1 MTTYIHADFEQR
13 IVIRPEDYRW
23 VDSPMPGV
31 ERMMLDRIGDE
42 VARATSIVRYAPFS
56 EFSTHLHSGGEEY
69 LVLDGVFSDEHQDYP
84 KGSYVRNPIGTSHK
98 PSVGKDGATIFVK
111 LHQFSNA
118 DTEQKVIDTH
128 TASWRQGLVDG
139 LTVMPLHEFEGEHV
153 ALVKWA
159 PNTKFSTHQHW
170 GGEEIFVIEG
180 TFHDE
185 HGAYSKG
192 SWLRSPH
199 LSRHTPFTK
208 EDGALIYVKAGHL
221 IPQQVQD
228 IGLSD

>member
-1 MTTYIHADFEQR
+1 MTTYINARFDQR

-23 VDSPMPGV
+23 VDSPMPNV

-42 VARATSIVRYAPFS
+42 VARATSIVKYAPCS
-56 EFSTHLHSGGEEY
+56 EFSAHIHKGGEEFF
-69 LVLDGVFSDEHQDYP
+69 VLEGVFSDEHQDYP

-98 PSVGKDGATIFVK
+98 PKVGKDGATIFVK
-111 LHQFSNA
+111 LHQFSET
-118 DTEQKVIDTH
+118 DTAQKVIDTYA
-128 TASWRQGLVDG
+128 ASWYQGMVEG

-159 PNTKFSTHQHW
+159 PNTQFSSHQHW
-170 GGEEIFVIEG
+170 GGEEIFVIQG

-185 HGAYSKG
+185 HGTYPQG

-199 LSRHTPFTK
+199 LSRHKPFTK
-208 EDGALIYVKAGHL
+208 DDGALIYVKTGHL
-221 IPQQVQD
+221 PV
-228 IGLSD
+228 